1 MGKGETSCTVY
12 IALKTNLATLEISME
27 NPKKLKWNIL
37 YDPAIPLLG
46 TCPKDLTPYTTDI
59 WSQSCSYLLYSQYL
73 KKWKQHKYPSAR
85 NGQIKCDIYSPWNI
99 IHNNKKLNYEILQVN
114 RWN

>member
-1 MGKGETSCTVY
+1 MLSQSEGQRWAKQSPTNTRRDMGKGETSCTVY

-27 NPKKLKWNIL
+27 DPKKLKWNIL

-59 WSQSCSYLLYSQYL
+59 WSQSCSYLL
-73 KKWKQHKYPSAR
+73 
-85 NGQIKCDIYSPWNI
+85 
-99 IHNNKKLNYEILQVN
+99 
-114 RWN
+114 